1 MSAVRKAGSRMTDV
15 NDRGGGRGN
24 LQSKLSVTE
33 SLRLSRFFALIYLTS
48 LAQHIFTQSC

>member
-48 LAQHIFTQSC
+48 LAQHIFT